1 MIDNIVLVSG
11 VRQSDSFIYTLYI
24 YSFSYFFN
32 YGLL

>member
-1 MIDNIVLVSG
+1 MIDNVVLVSG

-24 YSFSYFFN
+24 YSFSYVFN